1 MGQRAEP
8 FTLPKMNTTTYLAK
22 RKNMNENILKDKKV
36 SAISLGCDKNRV
48 DLEKMLFK
56 IKEYGMQVVDAPED
70 ADIVIINTCA
80 FISPAKKEAIDHI
93 FEMLNRKSGG
103 KLEKV
108 IVSGCLSQRH
118 RNDLLKQI
126 PEVDAYLGVLDN
138 DKICEIIEDLYEI
151 KHTRKLAKD
160 GRVFTNQGA
169 FAYLK
174 IAEGC
179 SNACSYC
186 TIPRIKGK
194 YTSFP
199 IEDLVDEAKYLAK
212 NGIKELVLVAQDVS
226 RYGEDLYEKN
236 RLIDLLKKL
245 IKIDGIEWIRL
256 HYLYPEKTTKELLD
270 FIKKEK
276 KICKY
281 VDIPLQHIDDKILSS
296 MRRKLDEEKTR
307 NLVRELKE
315 NYPEISVRTTF
326 IVGYPG
332 ETRYQFKRLCDF
344 VKESQFDYAGFFP
357 YYREENTPSY
367 FMDKQHSM
375 FVKKSRQ
382 KKIQKIQNQVCTEK
396 AKEKIGKT
404 FKVLVDYFDESRG
417 IYIGHSEFLSPSVDF
432 GIEIEDNKNIQTGE
446 FINVKFVGF
455 DGYDFKGVYD
465 ESSKQTLNT

>member
-1 MGQRAEP
+1 
-8 FTLPKMNTTTYLAK
+8 
-22 RKNMNENILKDKKV
+22 MNENILKDKKV

-56 IKEYGMQVVDAPED
+56 IKEYGMQVVENIDD

-80 FISPAKKEAIDHI
+80 FISPAQKEAIDYI
-93 FEMLNRKSGG
+93 FDMLARKSKN

-138 DKICEIIEDLYEI
+138 DNICEIVEDLYEV
-151 KHTRKLAKD
+151 KHTKKHTKD
-160 GRVFTNQGA
+160 GRVFTNQGS

-179 SNACSYC
+179 NNACSYC

-199 IEDLVDEAKYLAK
+199 IEKLVDEAKYLAK

-226 RYGEDLYEKN
+226 RYGEDLYDEN

-245 IKIDGIEWIRL
+245 EKIDGIEWIRL
-256 HYLYPEKTTKELLD
+256 HYLYPEKTSKKLLD
-270 FIKKEK
+270 FIKTEK

-281 VDIPLQHIDDKILSS
+281 VDSPLQHIDDRILSS
-296 MRRKLDEEKTR
+296 MRRRLDEQKTR
-307 NLVRELKE
+307 ELVKDIKE
-315 NYPEISVRTTF
+315 NYPEISIRTTF

-332 ETRYQFKRLCDF
+332 ETKKDFNKLCDF
-344 VKESQFDYAGFFP
+344 IKEAQFDYAGFFP

-367 FMDKQHSM
+367 FMDGQHSM
-375 FVKKSRQ
+375 FVKKLRQ
-382 KKIQKIQNQVCTEK
+382 KKIQKLQNQICTEK

-417 IYIGHSEFLSPSVDF
+417 IYVGHTEFLSPTVDF
-432 GIEIEDNKNIQTGE
+432 GVEIEDNKNIQPGNFTS
-446 FINVKFVGF
+446 VRFVGF

-465 ESSKQTLNT
+465 ESSKQTFNA